1 MGRSARWARRTGIAR
16 RVDSTTCAR
25 GAASDPNRRTI
36 DYSFSQEDS
45 GDVTGA
51 IRVGTRVRHPQFG
64 AGVVRWRE
72 GSGDGAKLTVQFE
85 RAGVKKLMLRFAP
98 LEILA

>member
-1 MGRSARWARRTGIAR
+1 VRSVGRS
-16 RVDSTTCAR
+16 VQR
-25 GAASDPNRRTI
+25 GLPFQLERESRAAAADAEQRTI
-36 DYSFSQEDS
+36 DYSFSQEDPTAAAGS
-45 GDVTGA
+45 

-72 GSGDGAKLTVQFE
+72 GTGEAAKLTVQFE
-85 RAGVKKLMLRFAP
+85 RAGVKKLILRYAP